1 MALYILNYAMVKRF
15 RFCWYMY
22 CKHTHTHLSIPTIH
36 CFKGTGTTYST
47 ICALQKPN
55 NNMHNPEFEFH
66 LWQTTHQTFLC
77 HWFLST
83 TSLTT
88 CAFMCFLV
96 SEFLL
101 FLVFFVPACSSQPF
115 CFHFFPSCFPL
126 FTVSMWFYLFLF
138 TLSLIFF
145 ICSQWL
151 TFLFAPS
158 DSRIMANQGVDN
170 QSSGTGGKTDP
181 ESNIDT
187 NGRKWHENYCVQLKL
202 WKKLKRDYE
211 SRSQTTTNGED
222 K

>member
-1 MALYILNYAMVKRF
+1 MDSHEINSQLSMALYILNYAMVKRF

-101 FLVFFVPACSSQPF
+101 FLVFFVPACSSQRF
-115 CFHFFPSCFPL
+115 CFHFCS
-126 FTVSMWFYLFLF
+126 FLF
-138 TLSLIFF
+138 SIIYGVYVILFVFVHSPSIF
-145 ICSQWL
+145 W
-151 TFLFAPS
+151 FAP
-158 DSRIMANQGVDN
+158 Q
-170 QSSGTGGKTDP
+170 
-181 ESNIDT
+181 
-187 NGRKWHENYCVQLKL
+187 WH
-202 WKKLKRDYE
+202 
-211 SRSQTTTNGED
+211 
-222 K
+222 